1 MAPMS
6 NSFPLKNDSGGGAGV
21 MTCFEGTSG
30 PPAKQVTACEARAT
44 TAKATTFFIML
55 GSHFSLMDRDS
66 TIISTTQRAEGTTP
80 DRGRYTAGVS
90 FRVEPAYGTL
100 VA

>member
-1 MAPMS
+1 MAR
-6 NSFPLKNDSGGGAGV
+6 V
-21 MTCFEGTSG
+21 REGLGDNLSTAAPG
-30 PPAKQVTACEARAT
+30 RAKTRAT

>member
-1 MAPMS
+1 
-6 NSFPLKNDSGGGAGV
+6 

-55 GSHFSLMDRDS
+55 GSHFSLIDRDS
-66 TIISTTQRAEGTTP
+66 TIISTTRRAEGTTP
-80 DRGRYTAGVS
+80 DRGRYMARGIISGRTFLWDLS
-90 FRVEPAYGTL
+90 RIDKRWPR
-100 VA
+100 